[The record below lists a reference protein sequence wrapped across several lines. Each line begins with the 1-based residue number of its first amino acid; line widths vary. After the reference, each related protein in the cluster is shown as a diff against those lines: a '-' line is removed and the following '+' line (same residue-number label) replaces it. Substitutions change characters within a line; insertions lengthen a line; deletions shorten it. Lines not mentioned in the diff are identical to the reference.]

1 MKEEITNAKWK
12 VIEEICLFFERR
24 INITEVQDN
33 VKEIFD
39 NLEKELSSKQEEMKG
54 GVEYD
59 RE

>member
-39 NLEKELSSKQEEMKG
+39 NLEKELSSKQEESNG
-54 GVEYD
+54 
-59 RE
+59 